1 MILLWCI
8 LDMFV
13 ISLQGTCE
21 FFIWSHITVFLNHLN
36 LYIVWH
42 LKWTCAAIVFLH
54 LLSSA
59 SVLCRFCI
67 CQLYYLH
74 RVQLPNVDDL
84 DWNVVWVHHHHSL
97 YQLLCASLCPEAKKL
112 KNRKLTHWQGKWL
125 LYNINV
131 FLFFFI
137 LVVSPILCHN
147 SNVYHFWL
155 NLMLCGTGYWLES
168 IWCNMTDFSMGL
180 TVVFFI
186 TKMLCF
192 DLNMLFYLTQSLKKN
207 YFHLKMD
214 KNLLKN
220 FMEFD
225 FIENANLNII
235 WHIFCMASYF
245 PLSYVLPLLKLDL
258 LYVSWCMLIMDV
270 RFSLWQA

>member
-131 FLFFFI
+131 FLFF
-137 LVVSPILCHN
+137 L
-147 SNVYHFWL
+147 
-155 NLMLCGTGYWLES
+155 
-168 IWCNMTDFSMGL
+168 
-180 TVVFFI
+180 
-186 TKMLCF
+186 
-192 DLNMLFYLTQSLKKN
+192 SL
-207 YFHLKMD
+207 L
-214 KNLLKN
+214 
-220 FMEFD
+220 
-225 FIENANLNII
+225 
-235 WHIFCMASYF
+235 F
-245 PLSYVLPLLKLDL
+245 PLSCATTPMSTISDWIWCCVEPATDWNRSGATWRIFPWDL
-258 LYVSWCMLIMDV
+258 LWYFLLQKCFALI
-270 RFSLWQA
+270 